1 MFDTFVI
8 DTHDVANP
16 DLTLSF
22 IFNEILSDV
31 DGVEEVFEDDVPPS
45 DQFPAHLLNDD
56 GYLNQLG
63 I

>member
-22 IFNEILSDV
+22 IFNEILTDRN
-31 DGVEEVFEDDVPPS
+31 VEEVFEDDVPPS
-45 DQFPAHLLNDD
+45 DQFPAHLLSDD

>member
-16 DLTLSF
+16 DLALSF
-22 IFNEILSDV
+22 IFDEILTDRN
-31 DGVEEVFEDDVPPS
+31 VEEVFEDDVPPS
-45 DQFPAHLLNDD
+45 DQFPAHLLSDD